1 MSSGKLIEEIVA
13 GDLVILKGRRK
24 KDPKKAAIILKV
36 LSDHDRIFVESTTW
50 TDFKYMVYTEGKTM
64 YVSEGHIYRVLN
76 SPTEG
81 DIP

>member
-13 GDLVILKGRRK
+13 GDLVILKGRRQ
-24 KDPKKAAIILKV
+24 KDPQRPAIILKV

-64 YVSEGHIYRVLN
+64 YVSEGHIYRGLN
-76 SPTEG
+76 CATEG
-81 DIP
+81 DVP

>member
-1 MSSGKLIEEIVA
+1 MSSGKLIEEIHP

-24 KDPKKAAIILKV
+24 KDQKRPAIILKV
-36 LSDHDRIFVESTTW
+36 LSDHDRIFIESTTW

-81 DIP
+81 DTP

>member
-1 MSSGKLIEEIVA
+1 MSSGKLIEEIRP

-24 KDPKKAAIILKV
+24 KDARRPALILKV
-36 LSDHDRIFVESTTW
+36 LSEHDRIFIESTTW
-50 TDFKYMVYTEGKTM
+50 TDFKYVVYTEGKTM

-81 DIP
+81 DT

>member
-24 KDPKKAAIILKV
+24 KDRQKPAIILKV
-36 LSDHDRIFVESTTW
+36 LDDHDRIFVESTTW
-50 TDFKYMVYTEGKTM
+50 TDFKYMVYTEGKTI

-81 DIP
+81 DTP

>member
-1 MSSGKLIEEIVA
+1 MSSGKLIEEIRP

-24 KDPKKAAIILKV
+24 KDARRPALILKV
-36 LSDHDRIFVESTTW
+36 LSEHDRIFIESTTW

-64 YVSEGHIYRVLN
+64 YVSEGHIYRVLS
-76 SPTEG
+76 SPTEE